1 MAKAKIRKHMYWHE
15 LAKVL
20 LEHGLMPKYVAQAI
34 KTVYPEADITGR
46 HVGAYKRRLI
56 LDGMLEKDLPKTITP
71 NEAPSLLEGMVGEDD
86 RFIYQCTVGSAKRSL
101 KCFEYKMTAEIE
113 DHLEGL
119 DIWLN
124 TVNIADTTKTAV

>member
-1 MAKAKIRKHMYWHE
+1 MAKAKIRKHMYWHP

-34 KTVYPEADITGR
+34 KHVYPEADITGR

-56 LDGMLEKDLPKTITP
+56 TDGMLEKNLPKTITL
-71 NEAPSLLEGMVGEDD
+71 NEAPTLLEGMVGEDD

-101 KCFEYKMTAEIE
+101 KCFEYKMTEEIV
-113 DHLEGL
+113 DHTEIV
-119 DIWLN
+119 DAWI
-124 TVNIADTTKTAV
+124 TQIQA

>member
-1 MAKAKIRKHMYWHE
+1 MVRAKIRKHMYWHE

-56 LDGMLEKDLPKTITP
+56 TDGMLEKNLPKTITP

-86 RFIYQCTVGSAKRSL
+86 RFIYRCTVGSAKRSL
-101 KCFEYKMTAEIE
+101 KCFEYKMTEEVVDHTEIV
-113 DHLEGL
+113 DAW
-119 DIWLN
+119 I
-124 TVNIADTTKTAV
+124 TQIQA

>member
-1 MAKAKIRKHMYWHE
+1 MYWHN

-56 LDGMLEKDLPKTITP
+56 TDGMLDKNTPKTITP

-101 KCFEYKMTAEIE
+101 KCFEYKMTEEIVDNTE
-113 DHLEGL
+113 KVN
-119 DIWLN
+119 IWLSL
-124 TVNIADTTKTAV
+124 IQA

>member
-1 MAKAKIRKHMYWHE
+1 MVKAKIRKHMYWHS

-20 LEHGLMPKYVAQAI
+20 LERGLMPKNCAEAI

-56 LDGMLEKDLPKTITP
+56 TDGMLDKDTPKTITP
-71 NEAPSLLEGMVGEDD
+71 NEAPNLLEGMVGDDD

-101 KCFEYKMTAEIE
+101 KCFEYKMTEEVVDHTEIV
-113 DHLEGL
+113 DAW
-119 DIWLN
+119 I
-124 TVNIADTTKTAV
+124 TQIQA